1 MKLSGNLLL
10 SLEILSAHKL
20 RTALSVL
27 GVVVGVAAVVLMVA
41 VGRGAERRILGL
53 IDNMGTNLVVV
64 NAGQT
69 RIIAGRQRQI
79 EQVTTLVPSDAE
91 AIAAECP
98 AVVAAAPATAGKLT
112 TRWETELYAT
122 NVVGMSPDGFA
133 LRNFR
138 LATGRG
144 FTEAEDR
151 GRRRV
156 AVIGPT
162 AAINLFPGRDPLG
175 YSFRIGQVPFEVI
188 GITAPK
194 GTDFTGADLDDI
206 VIVPLQTAM
215 RRLFNEDHIETVYVQ
230 GHGLK
235 DLGRVE
241 REVAELLRQRH
252 RLRDRPD
259 DFTIQNQ
266 ATLLSAERQTA
277 RALTLLIGSVAGI
290 SLLVGGVGI
299 LAVMLIAVRERAREI
314 GLRRALGAR
323 QRDIRTQFLLESGLL
338 SLSGGLLGMAL
349 GILAALGLG
358 WFGRWETSVSWPAV
372 ATGFFFSVTVGVV
385 FGYYPAL
392 RAARLEPIQALR
404 SE

>member
-1 MKLSGNLLL
+1 M
-10 SLEILSAHKL
+10 
-20 RTALSVL
+20 
-27 GVVVGVAAVVLMVA
+27 
-41 VGRGAERRILGL
+41 
-53 IDNMGTNLVVV
+53 
-64 NAGQT
+64 
-69 RIIAGRQRQI
+69 
-79 EQVTTLVPSDAE
+79 
-91 AIAAECP
+91 
-98 AVVAAAPATAGKLT
+98 
-112 TRWETELYAT
+112 
-122 NVVGMSPDGFA
+122 
-133 LRNFR
+133 RNFR